1 MSTLVKVTRLHLV
14 DRMSMTW
21 LPWAILAFTFAVNVV
36 IFSLVPL
43 SEDTG
48 QHYTGAILS
57 IYSFL
62 TVMGA
67 QAITKFLPFALEL
80 GVSRRTYYLGTALT
94 VGVLALLYSVLLT
107 VLWWVEGLTDGWG
120 LKMNFFRVPGL
131 LENNVVQVF
140 LVGVVFMVLFFMA
153 GMWCG
158 LVFARWRTVGLVV
171 LAASVVVIVLAAVWL
186 ITKQEWWSA
195 VGRFFADTSIY
206 GWIGIVAAVSVVL
219 SLGGYGTI
227 RRVTV

>member
-1 MSTLVKVTRLHLV
+1 MSAFVKITRLHLV

-36 IFSLVPL
+36 IFSLVPPP
-43 SEDTG
+43 ENG
-48 QHYTGAILS
+48 EHYTGAILS
-57 IYSFL
+57 IYSFM

-80 GVSRRTYYLGTALT
+80 GVSRRTYYLGTAFT
-94 VGVLALLYSVLLT
+94 VAVLAVVNSILLT

-120 LKMNFFRVPGL
+120 MRINFFRVPGL
-131 LENNVVQVF
+131 LENNAGQVV
-140 LVGVVFMVLFFMA
+140 LVGAVFMVLFFMA
-153 GMWCG
+153 GMWGG
-158 LVFARWRTVGLVV
+158 LVFARWRMVGVIA
-171 LAASVVVIVLAAVWL
+171 LAASFVVVVLAAVWL
-186 ITKQEWWSA
+186 ITKQQWWSQ
-195 VGRFFADTSIY
+195 VGRFFAETSIY
-206 GWIGIVAAVSVVL
+206 GWIGVVAAVSVLL